1 MSISRMFLLIII
13 RYDALFFYFSCFDFI
28 TAILSLPYC
37 HV

>member
-1 MSISRMFLLIII
+1 MSISQMFLLIII

-28 TAILSLPYC
+28 TAILSFSIC